1 MDEPT
6 HLSELLTYAT
16 FYMHNSAINNIKTI
30 ISNFYPLEEIITAKK
45 MLWALCSDSLEQ
57 YIERKSTDKRS
68 SVEASIND
76 IFEALSKLDILG
88 KVPTFVAKNI
98 DKLPSR
104 QPEELNMICIINRL
118 VKLEQQQIE
127 NIELLQSHEE
137 KIHNIRT
144 SNNNDLDDKIKY
156 IEGKIKSTDEKILD
170 FLQVQELKIGNIKD
184 GSMESLNTSIND
196 DNNCNDREE
205 NNVIKQLANKSEAK
219 DNAQINKTVAESISD
234 EDDVFENFLDSCKP
248 NGKQSMSIS
257 DYITTTISNNNND
270 NEAVS
275 VVFDTTRNLYSNAAK
290 KPKINQYQDREDIRP
305 PLRPIIVEQE
315 RRNRSKYC
323 EEDEDGFI
331 RRIKKS
337 PNKKNEEDGIIGA
350 PTLRTV
356 WISKVV
362 QGNES
367 NVKKYLNNRNIR
379 VNNVKKTSH
388 IDSQFKSFKIDILN
402 TDIKLVMSNRF
413 WPEGVNCKIWR
424 ERNNSK
430 YYHNSK
436 RGQFFN

>member
-1 MDEPT
+1 
-6 HLSELLTYAT
+6 
-16 FYMHNSAINNIKTI
+16 
-30 ISNFYPLEEIITAKK
+30 
-45 MLWALCSDSLEQ
+45 
-57 YIERKSTDKRS
+57 
-68 SVEASIND
+68 
-76 IFEALSKLDILG
+76 
-88 KVPTFVAKNI
+88 
-98 DKLPSR
+98 
-104 QPEELNMICIINRL
+104 
-118 VKLEQQQIE
+118 
-127 NIELLQSHEE
+127 
-137 KIHNIRT
+137 
-144 SNNNDLDDKIKY
+144 
-156 IEGKIKSTDEKILD
+156 
-170 FLQVQELKIGNIKD
+170 
-184 GSMESLNTSIND
+184 
-196 DNNCNDREE
+196 
-205 NNVIKQLANKSEAK
+205 
-219 DNAQINKTVAESISD
+219 
-234 EDDVFENFLDSCKP
+234 
-248 NGKQSMSIS
+248 MSIS

-402 TDIKLVMSNRF
+402 TDIKFVMSNRF